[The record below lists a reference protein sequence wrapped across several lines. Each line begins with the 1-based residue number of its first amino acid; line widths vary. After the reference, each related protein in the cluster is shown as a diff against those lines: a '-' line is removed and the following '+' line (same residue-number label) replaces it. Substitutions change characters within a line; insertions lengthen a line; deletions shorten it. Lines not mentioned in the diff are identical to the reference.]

1 MGCWLRPPA
10 CGGGLGAPDRPRS
23 RAIRQSTRP
32 SRPAVRTGSQALQKG
47 HRPLASVHVVWRL
60 LCFIPPSRAPWHQS
74 SNVMDVDPN
83 ILWDSSSQPSLRRAA
98 SRSVKLIAQRVGVT
112 ERDVVEMNRRLQKAP
127 LSRRELHVKSAF
139 QPRKRHSECWQ
150 PIRKARW
157 ASFLG
162 SE

>member
-1 MGCWLRPPA
+1 MGRRTGHDPAPFVNLHDHRAPPFVPDLKHSKRGIGLWLRFTSY
-10 CGGGLGAPDRPRS
+10 GGSFALYDR
-23 RAIRQSTRP
+23 A
-32 SRPAVRTGSQALQKG
+32 G
-47 HRPLASVHVVWRL
+47 
-60 LCFIPPSRAPWHQS
+60 APWHQS

-112 ERDVVEMNRRLQKAP
+112 ERDVVEMNRRLQKVP

>member
-1 MGCWLRPPA
+1 MLASPTGLWGRTWGAGPATIPRHSSIYTTIAPPPFVPDLKHSKRGIGLWLRFTSYGGSFALYHRAGPP
-10 CGGGLGAPDRPRS
+10 GTSLRMS
-23 RAIRQSTRP
+23 
-32 SRPAVRTGSQALQKG
+32 
-47 HRPLASVHVVWRL
+47 WRW
-60 LCFIPPSRAPWHQS
+60 IQI
-74 SNVMDVDPN
+74 
-83 ILWDSSSQPSLRRAA
+83 ILWDSSSQPPLRRAA

-112 ERDVVEMNRRLQKAP
+112 ERDVVEMNRRLQKVP

>member
-1 MGCWLRPPA
+1 MAAPLLYTTEPGPLAPVFECH
-10 CGGGLGAPDRPRS
+10 GGGSKLSFGTALPNHRCGELHPD
-23 RAIRQSTRP
+23 Q
-32 SRPAVRTGSQALQKG
+32 
-47 HRPLASVHVVWRL
+47 
-60 LCFIPPSRAPWHQS
+60 
-74 SNVMDVDPN
+74 
-83 ILWDSSSQPSLRRAA
+83 
-98 SRSVKLIAQRVGVT
+98 VKLIAQRVGVT